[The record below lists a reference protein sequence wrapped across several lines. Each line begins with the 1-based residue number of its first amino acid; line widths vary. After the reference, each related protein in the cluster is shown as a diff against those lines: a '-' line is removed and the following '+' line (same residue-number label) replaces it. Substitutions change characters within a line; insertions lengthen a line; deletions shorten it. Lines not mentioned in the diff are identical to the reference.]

1 MSSNKVDDNSVQKS
15 NLVWIAIYLGI
26 SAFLSFVLPFPVAMG
41 VLLII
46 IISLNILRADK
57 RLRKEGIGGIKGW
70 YKSLSFSGSSKSSN
84 TSFLKFHCMKCG
96 FEHKEIAC
104 PKCGS
109 KAVKAE

>member
-1 MSSNKVDDNSVQKS
+1 MDG
-15 NLVWIAIYLGI
+15 YLSWHI
-26 SAFLSFVLPFPVAMG
+26 SLPVSYLPFPVAMG

-57 RLRKEGIGGIKGW
+57 GLRKEGKGGIKGW
-70 YKSLSFSGSSKSSN
+70 YKSLSSLGPSKSSN